1 MSLILLQE
9 VKDILHSVVLRNMM
23 RESLH
28 IKKESF
34 EAWRRVVE
42 VTLASCPADI
52 LPKDTRQTVIAD
64 ILQDLLSKVHVWPS
78 QLMDFNSTVGSFYF
92 SFSFSFSCSSFS
104 LFTCCNKK
112 VSIDLHIPQRKS
124 SQLMY
129 FGKRWTVEREAAD
142 SEPDGTNTVF
152 KLLNRKCCLRDDI
165 LERLILSSLLG

>member
-1 MSLILLQE
+1 M
-9 VKDILHSVVLRNMM
+9 N
-23 RESLH
+23 
-28 IKKESF
+28 
-34 EAWRRVVE
+34 
-42 VTLASCPADI
+42 
-52 LPKDTRQTVIAD
+52 
-64 ILQDLLSKVHVWPS
+64 
-78 QLMDFNSTVGSFYF
+78 FNSPVGSFYF

>member
-1 MSLILLQE
+1 M
-9 VKDILHSVVLRNMM
+9 N
-23 RESLH
+23 
-28 IKKESF
+28 
-34 EAWRRVVE
+34 
-42 VTLASCPADI
+42 
-52 LPKDTRQTVIAD
+52 
-64 ILQDLLSKVHVWPS
+64 
-78 QLMDFNSTVGSFYF
+78 FNSTVGSFYF

-112 VSIDLHIPQRKS
+112 VSFDLHIPQRKS